1 MSRIFS
7 DFSFLPSG
15 KTFPSKEAK
24 KAAANG
30 AKRRCQTAS
39 QSSTLSGSFEPMPT
53 IEEETES
60 ELVEQLMA
68 EAEAACSLDLEQQQ
82 QQQHLPYVHQQQQQ
96 FLAANFPTNSAVA
109 QAAA

>member
-1 MSRIFS
+1 MPFVNLPHFT

-15 KTFPSKEAK
+15 KTFPSTDAK
-24 KAAANG
+24 KAAAI
-30 AKRRCQTAS
+30 AARRRCQNAS

-68 EAEAACSLDLEQQQ
+68 EAEAACSLDIE
-82 QQQHLPYVHQQQQQ
+82 QQHLAYVHQHQNQQ
-96 FLAANFPTNSAVA
+96 FFPTNSAIV